1 MAEGARGQVCAGIVT
16 ADSHRS
22 LPEVESAA
30 LGLAA
35 RLSAAGL
42 TRGDRVLLSADN
54 SADFPVALFAL
65 LHLDAS
71 VVLLD
76 PRHHQAER
84 ARAAGMARARFALHD
99 SADDFLPPGSARG
112 TTCLR
117 IRELTAAGNVSGGLS
132 FANWYRRGDGLVCW
146 SSGPSGEPRG
156 IVRSGESIRR
166 NIEATRRRMG
176 YRREDVLLPLLPFS
190 QQYGLSLV
198 LLWWAVGCSLKVTPL
213 NRVDRGLTG
222 EVKATVVDATP
233 ATYHSLLNVLERRE
247 ELRAGIAAVRMWCVG
262 GAPLAPSVAQR
273 FRRLLGAP
281 LLDGYGSTEAG
292 NIALSCVDNPVG
304 CGRPLE
310 GVRVEIRAG
319 EREAEAGQTG
329 EICVR
334 TTGLMAGYLAEDG
347 TVAPFGQEVYR
358 TGDLGFRDG
367 EGNLHVLGRR
377 AAVHRLGH
385 TLYPEALAR
394 KARRCGRP
402 VSVVPVEDERRG
414 CQLVFL
420 VADRGGHEARYWRAR
435 IEPHLAPYE
444 QPNQLLV
451 VDRLPEH
458 GALDPR
464 QGTRLVR
471 ELLAASPARPAAVPL
486 PERAEALRAVLWH
499 LHRHRARFRQL
510 LTEQLPPHAAEAE
523 LDLFRSALEGA
534 VEEVERHRPARAG
547 RLAVF
552 LPPTGVLAAYARD
565 LLVPALY
572 AERIT
577 AHPPARVAG
586 QLRRIHE
593 LLAPVHGLPITL
605 SELSTVDSEHLARL
619 PHILSQ
625 SRGGLVSVT
634 VVRSGPLNWAQQWHW
649 LEQQLDPEERF
660 LSMSLTMKRACPVP
674 EGLALGDVEAALA
687 TLVDRHEALRT
698 RYSTTEPVQS
708 VCAAEA
714 PVIVVHE
721 LPDGEVEPEAA
732 IELAVDL
739 IGDEFDLDRE
749 WPYRAVVFTREG
761 RPVVLVAFVHHISVD
776 ARGADIVAEELGELL
791 AATAQQRPAELG
803 EPRWHPLD
811 QAAMEATEEYQA
823 IAQRARAHWAKPEA
837 AASANLLAPYCGDLP
852 QLRTHYVIHRS
863 RSLLA
868 ELQKVCAEYELSPF
882 TVVTAAFAVLV
893 AQRSGSE
900 RIAIETVISNRFD
913 EAQAASVGC
922 YALMGQIIVDTS
934 GGPDLRTL
942 LRRTWSAGLRA
953 FRYGHFEP
961 AVLLEVEARE
971 VARRGLRPNAA
982 LHLNYR
988 PHNSAEVTEDPSAF
1002 PPDEVVAET
1011 WDGLCDTLYV
1021 HVNPADDV
1029 MEVGLRAG
1037 DHLLSLA
1044 ESKELLA
1051 GLEGVL
1057 KERDALGARLTGT
1070 ATATLNPGWAKVGQD
1085 WVSLELTKETLE
1097 SCPGVTQAEVLVEP
1111 GADGDRLLAHVVT
1124 EDPDLG
1130 PPELRDFLLE
1140 QLYLNPLIMAPGWYR
1155 CYAQAPAE
1163 GADWADHTVVR
1174 QGDGRHGD
1182 GTAQTPAEE
1191 ALAEALAATYP
1202 EARIDLADCYA
1213 GAGGRFLDIPA
1224 VLGRLAKNGYTGISA
1239 ADLMSPLSLRHIAFR
1254 LGQDTGPVEER
1265 S

>member
-99 SADDFLPPGSARG
+99 SAEDFLPAGSAPG

-117 IRELTAAGNVSGGLS
+117 IGDLTGAGSVSGGLS

-156 IVRSGESIRR
+156 IVRSGESVRR

-213 NRVDRGLTG
+213 SRLDRGLTG

-292 NIALSCVDNPVG
+292 NIALSCVANPVG
-304 CGRPLE
+304 CGRPLD

-319 EREAEAGQTG
+319 DGEAKAGQTG

-402 VSVVPVEDERRG
+402 VAVVPIEDERRG

-458 GALDPR
+458 CPLDPR

-471 ELLAASPARPAAVPL
+471 DLL
-486 PERAEALRAVLWH
+486 
-499 LHRHRARFRQL
+499 
-510 LTEQLPPHAAEAE
+510 AAEAE
-523 LDLFRSALEGA
+523 RVRADPSEPLFT
-534 VEEVERHRPARAG
+534 ERAPTAMIYREDRDGTPLGTRDGNRPSGGRGLPANYLTHGGQRIAEPLPLSTVASEHLPGARAG
-547 RLAVF
+547 R
-552 LPPTGVLAAYARD
+552 
-565 LLVPALY
+565 
-572 AERIT
+572 
-577 AHPPARVAG
+577 
-586 QLRRIHE
+586 RRI
-593 LLAPVHGLPITL
+593 
-605 SELSTVDSEHLARL
+605 
-619 PHILSQ
+619 SQ

-708 VCAAEA
+708 VCTAEA
-714 PVIVVHE
+714 PVVVVHE
-721 LPDGEVEPEAA
+721 LPDEEVEPEAA
-732 IELAVDL
+732 IELAVEL

-749 WPYRAVVFTREG
+749 WPYRAVVFTREA

-791 AATAQQRPAELG
+791 AAAAQGRPAELG

-1002 PPDEVVAET
+1002 PPDEVAAET

-1097 SCPGVTQAEVLVEP
+1097 SCPGVTQAEVVVEP
-1111 GADGDRLLAHVVT
+1111 GADGDRLLAHVVV

-1155 CYAQAPAE
+1155 CYADAPAE
-1163 GADWADHTVVR
+1163 GADWAEHTVVR

-1182 GTAQTPAEE
+1182 GAAQTPAEE

-1213 GAGGRFLDIPA
+1213 AAGGRFLDIPA